1 MVLTVLGGAVSEHH
15 PQVAAAHVLD
25 GNRHLERTTQ
35 KSGNERGGL
44 STGLNI
50 REGVRSAARFI
61 LAAHSGQ
68 FLTEKI
74 NPATERHPEKR

>member
-1 MVLTVLGGAVSEHH
+1 MPEHH

-25 GNRHLERTTQ
+25 GNRHLERTTE
-35 KSGNERGGL
+35 KSGNERGGVN
-44 STGLNI
+44 TGLNI

-74 NPATERHPEKR
+74 NPAPERHPDNNDEDKEEG